1 MTQYDPHRWTDH
13 LFDIRGSMV
22 REILGRVS
30 LCVTWAAIV
39 TVEYQS
45 GGEKLD
51 WLHIPAT
58 THTFVGGALGLLL
71 VFRTNS
77 SYDRFWEGRKLWG
90 GIVNESRN
98 LVRQASAFLAAD
110 PAAVREIVLWTTAF
124 SYSAMSRLR
133 GKRDLGP
140 FVAKLP
146 AGDVEAIL
154 KADHVPLAV
163 ARRITELL
171 EGARVRGLID
181 SYRLGMI
188 DANTQALIDYL
199 GGCERI
205 RATPLPYGYAVH
217 LRRALIFFFFS
228 LPFVLVPDFHWSTIP
243 AVLLSSYIFFG
254 IEEIG
259 VEIENPFG
267 ESINDLPLETICQ
280 SIEQNLRDIL
290 PPSET

>member
-1 MTQYDPHRWTDH
+1 MQYDPHSWTDH

-30 LCVTWAAIV
+30 LCVTWAVIV

-58 THTFVGGALGLLL
+58 THTFVGSALGLLL

-98 LVRQASAFLAAD
+98 LVRSASTFLAED
-110 PAAVREIVLWTTAF
+110 PALVRAVVLWTIAF
-124 SYSAMSRLR
+124 CYASMSRLR

-140 FVAKLP
+140 FANQLPPEEVAAL
-146 AGDVEAIL
+146 L
-154 KADHVPLAV
+154 KADHVPLAA
-163 ARRITELL
+163 ARRITALL
-171 EGARVRGLID
+171 EGARARGVID
-181 SYRLGMI
+181 SYRLGLI
-188 DANTQALIDYL
+188 DGNTQALVDYL

-205 RATPLPYGYAVH
+205 RLTPLPYAYTIH
-217 LRRALIFFFFS
+217 LRRALIIFFFT

-267 ESINDLPLETICQ
+267 ESVNDLPLETICA
-280 SIEQNLRDIL
+280 SIEQTLRDI
-290 PPSET
+290 PPKPET